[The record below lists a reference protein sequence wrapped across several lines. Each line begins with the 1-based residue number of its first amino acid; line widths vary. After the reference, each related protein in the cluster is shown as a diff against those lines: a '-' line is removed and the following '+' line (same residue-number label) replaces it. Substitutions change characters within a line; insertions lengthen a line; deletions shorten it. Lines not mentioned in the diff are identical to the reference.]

1 MGQRGQ
7 RLRGGG
13 RAGLSP
19 GGEAGAGLRRRRGG
33 VRSERAAGGDPER
46 RPRVGGGGF
55 PPRFVLAEL
64 VSGAAPGVERAVSL
78 RDRWRRSSPLNGI
91 YGWGISGGPG
101 ERVEARPAAGPGRP
115 GRPPA
120 APAAAGAGQGAAA
133 AAATVHGAAH
143 PLPPPAPPPPPQRGQ
158 EEPARPSRRLLF
170 PLSPTPP
177 SPHGVRGRLTPSP
190 QFLNRSRG
198 VLTRTRRARC

>member
-101 ERVEARPAAGPGRP
+101 ERVEARPAAGPGCRGGRGALP
-115 GRPPA
+115 PRLRLLAQGRGRRRRQPLSMVQRTRCPRPP
-120 APAAAGAGQGAAA
+120 
-133 AAATVHGAAH
+133 
-143 PLPPPAPPPPPQRGQ
+143 
-158 EEPARPSRRLLF
+158 RRLRRSGGRRS
-170 PLSPTPP
+170 PL
-177 SPHGVRGRLTPSP
+177 VRPAVSSSRSLRHPRPLTGSA
-190 QFLNRSRG
+190 G
-198 VLTRTRRARC
+198 G